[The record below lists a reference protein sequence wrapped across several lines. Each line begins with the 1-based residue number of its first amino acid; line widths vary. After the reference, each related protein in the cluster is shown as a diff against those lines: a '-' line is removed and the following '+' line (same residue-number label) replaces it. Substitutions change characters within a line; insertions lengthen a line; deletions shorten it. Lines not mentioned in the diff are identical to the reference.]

1 MVARM
6 PSKAAMAEKIDK
18 VWPKILSNTEIA
30 KMVAITLPRSLTLPS
45 DLILEKMISR
55 IIIVN
60 IDINMTPKL
69 KL

>member
-1 MVARM
+1 MVAKM
-6 PSKAAMAEKIDK
+6 PSNAAMAEKMDN
-18 VWPKILSNTEIA
+18 VPPKILSNTEIA

-60 IDINMTPKL
+60 IDINITPKL

>member
-6 PSKAAMAEKIDK
+6 PSNAAMAEKMDN
-18 VWPKILSNTEIA
+18 VPPKILSNKEMA
-30 KMVAITLPRSLTLPS
+30 KIVAITLPRSLTLPS